1 MTEDALEKNTQS
13 VMSSSRLALVVLIC
27 GALGG
32 ATAIAMVALMFW
44 LCQRSWVV
52 DKAESHGISEL
63 QSSRLGGISVFLGV
77 IAFYLSAEWAAD
89 SSRVSF
95 GSLLSSTGALP
106 GYSIYAL
113 LIAAVGLWD
122 DFFERF
128 QPLVR
133 LFLVLAIVFCALLN
147 ADGLLALD
155 AYSWLPYGLNT
166 PLVMVTAGTFI
177 VAGFVNAGNMADGAN
192 GLLGIIGIACL
203 SVFMAAG
210 SVTFAALF
218 IMALLIF
225 LVFNVFTGRI
235 FLGDFGAY
243 GLSAIIAFGSMDL
256 YAKGGVTLWFLASLL
271 GYPCVEIIRVIF
283 LRVLRKAA
291 VLQAADDHLHNYMYH
306 VLRNRGWNR
315 VAANSSTG
323 CVIGIIS
330 SGVPALLVI
339 VWPDIIGNGFLWGG
353 YFAVYFFLH
362 LSVAFQ
368 LERLLNEK

>member
-1 MTEDALEKNTQS
+1 MTGDVLEKNTQR
-13 VMSSSRLALVVLIC
+13 VMSSGRLALVVLIC

-32 ATAIAMVALMFW
+32 ATALAMVALMFW
-44 LCQRSWVV
+44 LCERSWVV
-52 DKAESHGISEL
+52 DKADSHGISEL
-63 QSSRLGGISVFLGV
+63 QSSRLGGISVFLGA
-77 IAFYLSAEWAAD
+77 IAFYLSAEWAAG
-89 SSRVSF
+89 SLLVSF
-95 GSLLSSTGALP
+95 DSLLSSTGALP
-106 GYSIYAL
+106 SYLIYAL

-122 DFFERF
+122 DFVERF
-128 QPLVR
+128 RPLVR
-133 LFLVLAIVFCALLN
+133 LSLVLAIAFFALLN
-147 ADGLLALD
+147 ADGLLALG

-166 PLVMVTAGTFI
+166 PLVMVTAGTLV

-203 SVFMAAG
+203 SVFVATA
-210 SVTFAALF
+210 SATFASLF

-225 LVFNVFTGRI
+225 LVFNVSTGRI

-283 LRVLRKAA
+283 LRILRKAA
-291 VLQAADDHLHNYMYH
+291 LLQAADDHLHNYMYQL
-306 VLRNRGWNR
+306 LRNHGWNQ
-315 VAANSSTG
+315 VVANSSTG

-330 SGVPALLVI
+330 AGVPAFLVI
-339 VWPDIIGNGFLWGG
+339 LWPNVSGNGLLWGG

-368 LERLLNEK
+368 LERLLNEN